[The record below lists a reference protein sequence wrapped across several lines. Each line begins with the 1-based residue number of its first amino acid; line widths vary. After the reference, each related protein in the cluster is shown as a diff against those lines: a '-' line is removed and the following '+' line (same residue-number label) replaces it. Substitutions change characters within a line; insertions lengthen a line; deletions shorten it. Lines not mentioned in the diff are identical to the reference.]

1 MPRKR
6 KKKLRPR
13 LPSRVKKTRTKRSAR
28 ARRQHPE
35 LWGLGAIALGLFLG
49 AVLYFGWN
57 GGYVGGWLGDGLDRL
72 VGDAKYVV
80 PVAFAALGALV
91 VTRSALV
98 DVRPFRTG
106 LAVLGCGLMVTLG
119 KDQGGYL
126 GQLLGGAVG
135 VALGAT
141 GSLLLGVL
149 FMLVGSLLLSGA
161 SLGAILRRSG
171 RGLHHAARRARSRK
185 TGNRYR
191 QESVTRPEPM
201 RPASALAPPVDAVS
215 AFPDVVGRSVMP
227 PHAGA
232 QPAPLQTEPP
242 ALFEDPPTLFDEV
255 TSEHAEYKLPDAGV
269 LRISPEGRPR
279 RASRSCSCRRSRT
292 SASRRP

>member
-72 VGDAKYVV
+72 VGGAKDGVAG
-80 PVAFAALGALV
+80 AFAALRALGGARRALV
-91 VTRSALV
+91 G
-98 DVRPFRTG
+98 VRAVPPR

-149 FMLVGSLLLSGA
+149 LMLVGSLLLSGA

-201 RPASALAPPVDAVS
+201 RPASAFAPPADAVS
-215 AFPDVVGRSVMP
+215 AFPDVVGGSV
-227 PHAGA
+227 
-232 QPAPLQTEPP
+232 
-242 ALFEDPPTLFDEV
+242 
-255 TSEHAEYKLPDAGV
+255 
-269 LRISPEGRPR
+269 R
-279 RASRSCSCRRSRT
+279 
-292 SASRRP
+292 

>member
-6 KKKLRPR
+6 KSKLRPKV
-13 LPSRVKKTRTKRSAR
+13 PSRVKKTRTKRSAR
-28 ARRQHPE
+28 ARSQHPE
-35 LWGLGAIALGLFLG
+35 LWGLGAIALGLYLG

-72 VGDAKYVV
+72 IGDAKYVV
-80 PVAFAALGALV
+80 PVVLVVLGALV

-106 LAVLGCGLMVTLG
+106 MVVLGCGLMITLG

-135 VALGAT
+135 IAIGAT

-149 FMLVGSLLLSGA
+149 LMLVGSLLLTGA

-171 RGLHHAARRARSRK
+171 HGLHRAARKARSGR
-185 TGNRYR
+185 
-191 QESVTRPEPM
+191 TRPEPEGWPEPEPM
-201 RPASALAPPVDAVS
+201 RPALTVAPPVDAVS
-215 AFPDVVGRSVMP
+215 AFPDVVGVTAAP

-242 ALFEDPPTLFDEV
+242 ALLEDPPTLF
-255 TSEHAEYKLPDAGV
+255 
-269 LRISPEGRPR
+269 
-279 RASRSCSCRRSRT
+279 
-292 SASRRP
+292 

>member
-28 ARRQHPE
+28 ARTQHPE

-57 GGYVGGWLGDGLDRL
+57 GGYVGGWLGDGPGR
-72 VGDAKYVV
+72 VGGGANYIV
-80 PVAFAALGALV
+80 PVALAVLGALV

-106 LAVLGCGLMVTLG
+106 MAVLGCGLMVTLG
-119 KDQGGYL
+119 KDQGGYV

-135 VALGAT
+135 VAIGAT
-141 GSLLLGVL
+141 GSLLFGVFL
-149 FMLVGSLLLSGA
+149 MLVGSLLLTGA

-171 RGLHHAARRARSRK
+171 RGLHHAARRARSR
-185 TGNRYR
+185 
-191 QESVTRPEPM
+191 S
-201 RPASALAPPVDAVS
+201 L
-215 AFPDVVGRSVMP
+215 
-227 PHAGA
+227 
-232 QPAPLQTEPP
+232 
-242 ALFEDPPTLFDEV
+242 
-255 TSEHAEYKLPDAGV
+255 
-269 LRISPEGRPR
+269 
-279 RASRSCSCRRSRT
+279 
-292 SASRRP
+292 

>member
-35 LWGLGAIALGLFLG
+35 LWG
-49 AVLYFGWN
+49 
-57 GGYVGGWLGDGLDRL
+57 
-72 VGDAKYVV
+72 
-80 PVAFAALGALV
+80 LGALV

-149 FMLVGSLLLSGA
+149 LMLVGSLLLSGA

-171 RGLHHAARRARSRK
+171 RGLHDAARRARSRSRD
-185 TGNRYR
+185 GGSHRA
-191 QESVTRPEPM
+191 ESVTQPI
-201 RPASALAPPVDAVS
+201 RPAPSLAP
-215 AFPDVVGRSVMP
+215 
-227 PHAGA
+227 
-232 QPAPLQTEPP
+232 
-242 ALFEDPPTLFDEV
+242 
-255 TSEHAEYKLPDAGV
+255 
-269 LRISPEGRPR
+269 
-279 RASRSCSCRRSRT
+279 
-292 SASRRP
+292 